1 MKKQINFPETN
12 KKNTINFIKKARFP
26 KVMIIKKYF
35 NKNKN

>member
-12 KKNTINFIKKARFP
+12 KKNKNFIKKARFP